1 MSHRSSFPWRSDV
14 LSVPL
19 GDHCSEEEF
28 RAGARRCLARGI
40 GPDDVLFRVGGTL
53 PLFAEEAPEG
63 APAADVRVPRGYGQL
78 VTKVVCHSEEDRFA
92 LLYRLLW
99 RIHRGERQVLDNPSD
114 PDVAKAQ
121 RYAKAVEKDVYR
133 MQAYVRF
140 AERDIAEARLFFAW
154 HEPQHH
160 VLRLAAPFFVD
171 RFSNMDWLIATPLG
185 TVAWKG
191 GRLAFGPPATRP
203 DGARDTVLDELW
215 TAYFRATFNPARLR
229 VKAMVAQMPKRHW
242 PTMPETALI
251 PDMVREAGA
260 RVTDMEERT
269 PEKPPRFAGALAQRM
284 RAAPVPEPE
293 HSSLEALREEIR
305 SCRLCPL
312 HGPATQVVTGE
323 GATEAEL
330 MFVGEQPGDQE
341 DLAGKPFIG
350 PAGQVFD
357 RALAEAGI
365 ARHETY
371 VTNAVKHFKFEPR
384 GKRRMHSKPN
394 GGEVTK
400 CRFWLDRELAIVRP
414 KLVVALGATAML
426 ALTGRPVPVTKVRGQ
441 VLAAESF
448 SILVTVHPSYLLRLP
463 DKDRVDAEYKRFVAD
478 LQKARAWR
486 DAARVDG
493 GGAADSRPLP
503 EAARA

>member
-1 MSHRSSFPWRSDV
+1 M

-19 GDHCSEEEF
+19 GDRCSEEEF
-28 RAGARRCLARGI
+28 RAAARHCLARGI
-40 GPDDVLFRVGGTL
+40 APDDVLFSVGGTL
-53 PLFAEEAPEG
+53 PLFAEEAPDS
-63 APAADVRVPRGYGQL
+63 ALAADVRVPRCYANL
-78 VTKVVCHSEEDRFA
+78 VPKVVCNSEQDRFA

-99 RIHRGERQVLDNPSD
+99 RIYRGERQVLDNPAD
-114 PDVAKAQ
+114 PDVAKAL

-140 AERDIAEARLFFAW
+140 AERAIEGARLFVAW
-154 HEPQHH
+154 HEPQHQ

-185 TVAWKG
+185 TVAWKSG
-191 GRLAFGPPATRP
+191 TLAFGPPAARP

-215 TAYFRATFNPARLR
+215 TTYFRATFNPARLR

-251 PDMVREAGA
+251 SGMVRAAGA
-260 RVTDMEERT
+260 RVTDMEARA

-284 RAAPVPEPE
+284 TAAPAQKPEF
-293 HSSLEALREEIR
+293 SSFETLREEIR

-323 GATEAEL
+323 GASEAEM

-341 DLAGKPFIG
+341 DLAGRPFVG
-350 PAGQVFD
+350 PAGRVFD

-384 GKRRMHSKPN
+384 GKRRMHMKPN
-394 GGEVTK
+394 SGEVTK
-400 CRFWLDRELAIVRP
+400 CRFWLDRELAAVKP

-426 ALTGRPVPVTKVRGQ
+426 GLTGRPVPVTKVRGQ
-441 VLAAESF
+441 VIAAEGF

-463 DKDRVDAEYKRFVAD
+463 DKDRVDAEYRRFVAD
-478 LQKARAWR
+478 LQKARTWC
-486 DAARVDG
+486 DAA
-493 GGAADSRPLP
+493 
-503 EAARA
+503 